1 MHLSQT
7 DPSTLKNVE
16 MACALN
22 QLALVFANVFSRA
35 IFSVFNGMC
44 MFCFKVKVHL
54 QVVAIRQS
62 VKLCSFGTT
71 GMSYL

>member
-7 DPSTLKNVE
+7 DPSTLKNVG

-35 IFSVFNGMC
+35 IFNVFNAMC
-44 MFCFKVKVHL
+44 TF
-54 QVVAIRQS
+54 
-62 VKLCSFGTT
+62 
-71 GMSYL
+71 